1 MSLWIWI
8 LAACA
13 IANATKLVGYL
24 LPERWLETP
33 WVSTLSHGVTV
44 GLLASLVA
52 TNAFLTGTS
61 VSLDARLVALARPR
75 EVVGGAHAPRLASAV
90 RAGDLAQVAPR
101 PVAALASSSARRCCA
116 GSASRRFCRAPLNHH
131 SRPTKTRI
139 SAK

>member
-13 IANATKLVGYL
+13 IAYATKLVGYL

-61 VSLDARLVALARPR
+61 QPDAAAAGRSRAADS
-75 EVVGGAHAPRLASAV
+75 AMASV
-90 RAGDLAQVAPR
+90 Q
-101 PVAALASSSARRCCA
+101 
-116 GSASRRFCRAPLNHH
+116 
-131 SRPTKTRI
+131 PTH
-139 SAK
+139 

>member
-13 IANATKLVGYL
+13 IAYATKLVGYL

-33 WVSTLSHGVTV
+33 WVSPLSHGVTV

-61 VSLDARLVALARPR
+61 VSLDARLVALLAAGVALVLRAPFLAVV
-75 EVVGGAHAPRLASAV
+75 VVGAAA
-90 RAGDLAQVAPR
+90 
-101 PVAALASSSARRCCA
+101 AALARLA
-116 GSASRRFCRAPLNHH
+116 GLA
-131 SRPTKTRI
+131 
-139 SAK
+139 